1 MQMFLE
7 HDHNMFVDES
17 QDDCLVNQSR
27 CNNENDDNLNQLMF
41 DRDDAKLMNLTR
53 KISSHTMVSNR
64 NRS

>member
-1 MQMFLE
+1 MRMFLE
-7 HDHNMFVDES
+7 HDHNMFEDES
-17 QDDCLVNQSR
+17 QDYCLENQSR

>member
-1 MQMFLE
+1 MQVFLE

-17 QDDCLVNQSR
+17 QDYCLENQSR
-27 CNNENDDNLNQLMF
+27 YNEENDDNLNQLMF

>member
-1 MQMFLE
+1 MQVFLE

-17 QDDCLVNQSR
+17 QDYCLENQSR